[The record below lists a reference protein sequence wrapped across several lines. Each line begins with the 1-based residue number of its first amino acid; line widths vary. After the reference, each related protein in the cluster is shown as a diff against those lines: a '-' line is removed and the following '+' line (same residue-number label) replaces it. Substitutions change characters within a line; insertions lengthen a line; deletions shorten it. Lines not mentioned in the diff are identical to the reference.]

1 MPVDGKVVL
10 ITGGARGMGREMVRA
25 FLKEGAKVIATDI
38 SWIPTGVSNDDYDF
52 RAEIKDNPNAL
63 TAVMDITLQSH
74 INEVYEDAMEK
85 FGTVDVVI
93 NNGGTRQRD
102 LYLRT
107 MGSVEILNTD
117 ISEWQQMFNTHV
129 FGNLRV
135 IKTFVK
141 PMIEKQSGSI
151 VNTSSSQLLNAH
163 GAGKG
168 EATGYGLSR
177 EASYQPA
184 KAAMGSMTIYLAQ
197 ELKKHNIAANVMLP
211 GHTATTGIGRAG
223 VRAQR
228 GPPAHGHVGEVQLHS
243 PAGSRRQRRAPG
255 AASGRAGRQRHHRPV
270 DELHGIQ
277 RGARPRRVRGVG
289 LRARR
294 RGCPRGRHAVTQSAA
309 APSDATTKERR
320 PALGRAA
327 FFAFR
332 PSPCR

>member
-1 MPVDGKVVL
+1 
-10 ITGGARGMGREMVRA
+10 MGREMVRA

-107 MGSVEILNTD
+107 MGSVEILDTD

-211 GHTATTGIGRAG
+211 GHTATTGSDEQEY
-223 VRAQR
+223 VRN
-228 GPPAHGHVGEVQLHS
+228 EV
-243 PAGSRRQRRAPG
+243 RQRMG
-255 AASGRAGRQRHHRPV
+255 VGRSNF
-270 DELHGIQ
+270 I
-277 RGARPRRVRGVG
+277 PRRVRADNVVPLALHLAEQDASGITGQWMSCMGYNEEQG
-289 LRARR
+289 LGGFEAW
-294 RGCPRGRHAVTQSAA
+294 GYGPDVEAA
-309 APSDATTKERR
+309 
-320 PALGRAA
+320 RAA
-327 FFAFR
+327 GTL
-332 PSPCR
+332 

>member
-52 RAEIKDNPNAL
+52 RAEIKDNPNAMA
-63 TAVMDITLQSH
+63 AVMDITLQSH

-102 LYLRT
+102 LYLRS
-107 MGSVEILNTD
+107 MGSVEILDTD
-117 ISEWQQMFNTHV
+117 ISEWQQMFDTHV

-184 KAAMGSMTIYLAQ
+184 KAAMGSMTIYLSQ

-211 GHTATTGIGRAG
+211 GHTATTGSDEQEY
-223 VRAQR
+223 VRN
-228 GPPAHGHVGEVQLHS
+228 EI
-243 PAGSRRQRRAPG
+243 RQRLG
-255 AASGRAGRQRHHRPV
+255 SAARSTFT
-270 DELHGIQ
+270 
-277 RGARPRRVRGVG
+277 PRRVRADNVVPLALHLAEQDASGITGQWMSCMGYNEAQG
-289 LRARR
+289 LGGFEAW
-294 RGCPRGRHAVTQSAA
+294 GYGPDVEAA
-309 APSDATTKERR
+309 
-320 PALGRAA
+320 RAA
-327 FFAFR
+327 GTL
-332 PSPCR
+332 

>member
-107 MGSVEILNTD
+107 MGSVEILDTD

-184 KAAMGSMTIYLAQ
+184 KAAMGSMTIYLSQ

-211 GHTATTGIGRAG
+211 GHTATTGSDEQEY
-223 VRAQR
+223 VRN
-228 GPPAHGHVGEVQLHS
+228 EI
-243 PAGSRRQRRAPG
+243 RQRLG
-255 AASGRAGRQRHHRPV
+255 AS
-270 DELHGIQ
+270 
-277 RGARPRRVRGVG
+277 ARSTFTPRRVRADNVVPLALHLAEQDASGITGQWMSCMGYNEAQG
-289 LRARR
+289 LGGFEAW
-294 RGCPRGRHAVTQSAA
+294 GYAPDVEAA
-309 APSDATTKERR
+309 
-320 PALGRAA
+320 RAA
-327 FFAFR
+327 GTL
-332 PSPCR
+332 

>member
-107 MGSVEILNTD
+107 MGSVEILDTD

-211 GHTATTGIGRAG
+211 GHTATTGSDEQEY
-223 VRAQR
+223 VRN
-228 GPPAHGHVGEVQLHS
+228 EV
-243 PAGSRRQRRAPG
+243 RQRMG
-255 AASGRAGRQRHHRPV
+255 VGRSNF
-270 DELHGIQ
+270 I
-277 RGARPRRVRGVG
+277 PRRVRADNVVPLALHLAEQDASGITGQWMSCMGYNEEQG
-289 LRARR
+289 LGGFEAW
-294 RGCPRGRHAVTQSAA
+294 GYGPDVEAA
-309 APSDATTKERR
+309 
-320 PALGRAA
+320 RAA
-327 FFAFR
+327 GTL
-332 PSPCR
+332 